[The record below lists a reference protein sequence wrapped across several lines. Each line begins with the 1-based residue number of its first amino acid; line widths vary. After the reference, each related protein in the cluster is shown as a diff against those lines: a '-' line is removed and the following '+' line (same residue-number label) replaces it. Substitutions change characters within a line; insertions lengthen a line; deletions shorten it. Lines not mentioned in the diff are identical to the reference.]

1 MGSIE
6 RVDNDERFDQ
16 MYGAFNSRDADAVL
30 AFMDAGVEWPK
41 AFEGG
46 FVQGK
51 DEVRSYWHRQWTEI
65 SPTVTP
71 RSTTRLPDGRVDVE
85 VDQVVRDLDGN
96 LLDQRIVHHVYTF
109 SGDKITRMDVVV
121 S

>member
-1 MGSIE
+1 M
-6 RVDNDERFDQ
+6 DHDERFDQ
-16 MYGAFNSRDADAVL
+16 MYSAFNARDADSVL
-30 AFMDAGVEWPK
+30 VFMDARVEWPK

-71 RSTTRLPDGRVDVE
+71 RSTTALPDGRVDVA
-85 VDQVVRDLDGN
+85 VDQVVRDLEGE
-96 LLDQRIVHHVYTF
+96 LLDQRVVHHVYTLN
-109 SGDKITRMDVVV
+109 GEIITRMNVVA

>member
-1 MGSIE
+1 MTH
-6 RVDNDERFDQ
+6 DERFGQ
-16 MYGAFNSRDADAVL
+16 MYSAFNARDADAVL
-30 AFMDAGVEWPK
+30 AFMDAQVEWPK

-46 FVQGK
+46 YVQGT

-71 RSTTRLPDGRVDVE
+71 RSTTVLPDGRVDVE
-85 VDQVVRDLDGN
+85 VDQVVRDLDGK
-96 LLDQRIVHHVYTF
+96 LLDQRVVHHVYTF
-109 SGDKITRMDVVV
+109 NGEKISRMDVEP